1 MTGQNVKKA
10 KAVTN
15 QNQTTGKKEYLVAL
29 EFDAKG
35 TKAFAKATK
44 ANIGKPIYIIYD
56 NQVISAP
63 KCTGSDHKKENVRSM
78 VWKVMKQQKI

>member
-63 KCTGSDHKKENVRSM
+63 NVSGSDHKRRMYDRWYGKL
-78 VWKVMKQQKI
+78 

>member
-1 MTGQNVKKA
+1 MLREA

-35 TKAFAKATK
+35 NKGICESYKSQ
-44 ANIGKPIYIIYD
+44 Y
-56 NQVISAP
+56 
-63 KCTGSDHKKENVRSM
+63 
-78 VWKVMKQQKI
+78 WKTNLYYL

>member
-1 MTGQNVKKA
+1 MEKQTTQTTLDTVLTGQNVKKA

-44 ANIGKPIYIIYD
+44 AILENQFILSMII
-56 NQVISAP
+56 
-63 KCTGSDHKKENVRSM
+63 R
-78 VWKVMKQQKI
+78 